1 MTYLPTE
8 EDLALLK
15 SRSKRLYCR
24 IELLNKNYQ
33 IIDMIEG
40 LALSGS
46 NSIDADSDTRRTF
59 NLDIFPKKGF
69 SISQFSTEEWTS
81 KMLRLRIGM
90 KAPTS
95 ESLIDLNDITPSED
109 KIESVIKND
118 ILYISKAIELRQAIW
133 RYQIGGYAQYGNIDN
148 INRQRIMW
156 TEQNKTKYAEFLNE
170 IGEGGTY
177 STVLGSISGYEFNKK
192 EYQIAYTPM
201 LVNADGTI
209 IPLLEKDITSY
220 LKSIFSAA
228 CSSIQKD
235 ATTLQSKILELDAI
249 GIDCT
254 VYGNKIR
261 VKDMI
266 AAVEGGVHNGR
277 TLTAADVAAIS
288 GCTEEELEKYFH
300 GTSRYLGYSMHD
312 IQGTLWELKDG
323 MDQIY
328 DFYYDLLSGQSKARY
343 GTNFVDTDG
352 VHWYGA
358 GVYAIQQNGY
368 SYNATTNK
376 LSLSCLD
383 LTSLLDGTLGGTL
396 TGYAT
401 RIPMYERKLT
411 IKDGIKYYED
421 DKKKPHYVRDSIKE
435 TFELSG
441 LTKSMVDY
449 WVRRIPHDLEYN
461 TGTTIWNILTELRDL
476 HFPFEM
482 YFDDDTF
489 VCKEIPSGYDD
500 PVVLDE
506 DIFKSMVI
514 SEDASVDYSQIHNC
528 VEVWGASNSSDYFC
542 KDKLEETDPDGTGEV
557 VYCSVC

>member
-24 IELLNKNYQ
+24 IELLNKDYQ

-40 LALSGS
+40 LALNGS

-81 KMLRLRIGM
+81 KMLRLRFGM

-95 ESLIDLNDITPSED
+95 EALTDSDGIALTEERIENIIKTNPSYVL
-109 KIESVIKND
+109 K
-118 ILYISKAIELRQAIW
+118 KAKLMYAKW
-133 RYQIGGYAQYGNIDN
+133 RYKFFGYAQYGNIDN

-156 TEQNKTKYAEFLNE
+156 TEQNKATYAEFLE
-170 IGEGGTY
+170 EQGESGTY
-177 STVLGSISGYEFNKK
+177 STVLGSVRGFETGKEVKK
-192 EYQIAYTPM
+192 VYQIAYTPM
-201 LVNADGTI
+201 FVNADNTI
-209 IPLLEKDITSY
+209 IPLLETDIDSY
-220 LKSIFSAA
+220 LESIFNAA
-228 CSSIQKD
+228 CDSVQKD
-235 ATTLQSKILELDAI
+235 STTLQSKILELDAI

-254 VYGNKIR
+254 IYGNKIR
-261 VKDMI
+261 VKNMI
-266 AAVEGGVHNGR
+266 AAVEGGIHNGR
-277 TLTAADVAAIS
+277 ILTAADVAAIS
-288 GCTEEELEKYFH
+288 GCTEEELKTYFH

-312 IQGTLWELKDG
+312 IQGNLWELKDG
-323 MDQIY
+323 MDQIH
-328 DFYYDLLSGQSKARY
+328 DFYYDLLSGQSSARS

-383 LTSLLDGTLGGTL
+383 LTALLDGTLGGTL

-441 LTKSMVDY
+441 MTKSMIDY

-476 HFPFEM
+476 YFPFEM
-482 YFDDDTF
+482 HFDDDTF
-489 VCKEIPSGYDD
+489 VCKEI
-500 PVVLDE
+500 L
-506 DIFKSMVI
+506 
-514 SEDASVDYSQIHNC
+514 AH
-528 VEVWGASNSSDYFC
+528 
-542 KDKLEETDPDGTGEV
+542 
-557 VYCSVC
+557 

>member
-156 TEQNKTKYAEFLNE
+156 TDENKTKYAEFLNE
-170 IGEGGTY
+170 KGESGTY

-209 IPLLEKDITSY
+209 IPLLEKDIASY
-220 LKSIFSAA
+220 LKSILVQHVVLFEKMP
-228 CSSIQKD
+228 QH
-235 ATTLQSKILELDAI
+235 
-249 GIDCT
+249 
-254 VYGNKIR
+254 YR
-261 VKDMI
+261 V
-266 AAVEGGVHNGR
+266 
-277 TLTAADVAAIS
+277 
-288 GCTEEELEKYFH
+288 
-300 GTSRYLGYSMHD
+300 RY
-312 IQGTLWELKDG
+312 
-323 MDQIY
+323 
-328 DFYYDLLSGQSKARY
+328 
-343 GTNFVDTDG
+343 
-352 VHWYGA
+352 
-358 GVYAIQQNGY
+358 
-368 SYNATTNK
+368 
-376 LSLSCLD
+376 
-383 LTSLLDGTLGGTL
+383 
-396 TGYAT
+396 
-401 RIPMYERKLT
+401 
-411 IKDGIKYYED
+411 
-421 DKKKPHYVRDSIKE
+421 
-435 TFELSG
+435 
-441 LTKSMVDY
+441 
-449 WVRRIPHDLEYN
+449 
-461 TGTTIWNILTELRDL
+461 WNW
-476 HFPFEM
+476 
-482 YFDDDTF
+482 
-489 VCKEIPSGYDD
+489 IPS
-500 PVVLDE
+500 VLIVLYME
-506 DIFKSMVI
+506 IRFV
-514 SEDASVDYSQIHNC
+514 
-528 VEVWGASNSSDYFC
+528 
-542 KDKLEETDPDGTGEV
+542 
-557 VYCSVC
+557 